1 MLEQDRTADAIRR
14 HLERQRREGHD
25 LLTSLGHAFDEIV
38 ASSRDSNA
46 DDEHDPEGSTIAFE
60 RAQLDAVV
68 KQTRHQLAEIEAALE
83 RLAST
88 TYGVCETC
96 GRPITPARLEARP
109 VARTC
114 LTCASAVRH

>member
-1 MLEQDRTADAIRR
+1 MLEQDYTADAIRR
-14 HLERQRREGHD
+14 HLERQRHERHD

-68 KQTRHQLAEIEAALE
+68 KQTRHQLAEIEAAIE
-83 RLAST
+83 RLASK

-96 GRPITPARLEARP
+96 GRPIAPARLEARP